1 MNPIDRLPPAAIEAE
16 MVVLSALML
25 GMDPNSA
32 AFAETVSIIGDRGAF
47 YNPDHG
53 MIYDAIL
60 ACASAGKV
68 DGFLVQEEME
78 KRGTLDQVGGRAYF
92 AEIITCAPNAM
103 HGPNYAAIVADRS
116 KLRQLITLATEI
128 DARCRQPTRDCEP
141 ANSIGEQAAS
151 RLARI
156 VGSGAAL
163 DSETAGD
170 VAFRVVE
177 AMGKSEAGGVKI
189 GFRDFDEITGGILYG
204 EEVILAARPSMG
216 KSALA
221 KQIAWNVASSGI
233 PVALVSQEESK
244 EKIVRN
250 LISLIAQVDNHRI
263 RKPKFLTSDEWTRV
277 YKAQAALAKVPLHIN
292 DRARSLRDVRAAA
305 TTLVSRFGCKLLV
318 IDYLQRINHPGKDRY
333 DKVTD
338 ISQGVSDCI
347 KELQVAGLVLA
358 QISREAAKR
367 DDKRPGMT
375 DLRESGQIEQDADGI
390 VFLHREDYY
399 HLEDQNYT
407 PDGAAE
413 LIIAKWRDGIR
424 NKVITLRSDLRHQG
438 FSDGERKNASGYTDK
453 ELHRMAEMVP

>member
-1 MNPIDRLPPAAIEAE
+1 MNHADRLPPMALEAE
-16 MVVLSALML
+16 VVVLSALML
-25 GMDPNSA
+25 CMDPNCA
-32 AFAETVSIIGDRGAF
+32 AFVETVSIIGDRGAF
-47 YNPDHG
+47 YQPDHG

-60 ACASAGKV
+60 ACAAKGRV

-78 KRGTLDQVGGRAYF
+78 KRGTLDQIGGQDAVF
-92 AEIITCAPNAM
+92 KIINSAPNPM
-103 HGPNYAAIVADRS
+103 HGPHYAGIVADRS
-116 KLRQLITLATEI
+116 KLRQLITLATEV
-128 DARCRQPTRDCEP
+128 DAKCRQTTRDCEP
-141 ANSIGEQAAS
+141 ANAIGEQAAS

-156 VGSGAAL
+156 VGSGAAV

-170 VAFRVVE
+170 IAFRVVE
-177 AMGKSEAGGVKI
+177 EMGRSEVGSVKI
-189 GFRDFDEITGGILYG
+189 GFREFDEVTGGIFYG

-221 KQIAWNVASSGI
+221 KQIAWNVAKGGV
-233 PVALVSQEESK
+233 PVALISQEESK
-244 EKIVRN
+244 AKIVRN

-263 RKPKFLTSDEWTRV
+263 RKPTLLTSAEWTRI
-277 YKAQAALAKVPLHIN
+277 YEAQAQLAQVPLHIN

-305 TTLVSRFGCKLLV
+305 ASLVSRYGCKLLV
-318 IDYLQRINHPGKDRY
+318 IDYLQRINLPGGDRY
-333 DKVTD
+333 EKVTE

-399 HLEDQNYT
+399 HLEDQSYI
-407 PDGAAE
+407 PDGTAE

-424 NKVITLRSDLRHQG
+424 NKVIKLKSDLRHQG
-438 FSDGERKNASGYTDK
+438 FCDGERINGSGYTDK
-453 ELHRMAEMVP
+453 QLAEMIP